1 MSVRGCHQRN
11 WLTSFDYLIGACG
24 RAYEFRVM
32 NWVVA
37 FLSSTLL
44 ALVGD
49 VNFPHRN
56 KRQAGVFLLTWA
68 G

>member
-1 MSVRGCHQRN
+1 MTEALRNSTAVGASGDRG
-11 WLTSFDYLIGACG
+11 G

-37 FLSSTLL
+37 SLSSTLL

-56 KRQAGVFLLTWA
+56 KRQAGMFLLSWA